1 MHLTGADSLAPGSP
15 ATAPPRRMRR
25 ADPVRGENA
34 GMDIRQVVITRAGA
48 PELLSLQTSRLD
60 PPAPGEVQVEVAAA
74 GINFADILARQGL
87 YPDAP
92 PLPLV
97 VGYEV
102 SGTVRAVGAGVAES
116 LVGQDVLALT
126 RFGGYS
132 SALNVPAAQVFAKP
146 EALSH
151 AEAASIPVAYLTAW
165 QLLVVQG
172 GLREGDTVL
181 IQNAGSGVGLAALD
195 VARHVGARTI
205 GTASAGKHGFL
216 TSRGLDHAVDY
227 RTGDWTHQV
236 RALTENR
243 GVELVIDPLGG
254 ESFRRSRSVLAPTGR
269 LGMYG
274 VSAASSNQGLRGK
287 LQLARTAALMPFFH
301 PVSLM
306 NTNHGAFGTN
316 LGHMWD
322 EVERLRGWMEQIL
335 DGVESGW
342 ARPHVDSA
350 FPLAQAARAHEHIEA
365 RRSTGKVVL
374 EP

>member
-1 MHLTGADSLAPGSP
+1 MGDSHHEHMRPSAACRTRGSAAGSADDNA
-15 ATAPPRRMRR
+15 RMQ
-25 ADPVRGENA
+25 
-34 GMDIRQVVITRAGA
+34 IQQVVITRAGG
-48 PELLSLQTSRLD
+48 PERLSLQTSGLG
-60 PPAPGEVQVEVAAA
+60 PPAPGEVQVEVVAA

-102 SGTVRAVGAGVAES
+102 SGTVRAVGTGVEV

-146 EALSH
+146 AALSH
-151 AEAASIPVAYLTAW
+151 AEAAAIPVAYLTAW

-172 GLREGDTVL
+172 GLREGETVL

-195 VARHVGARTI
+195 IARQVGARTI
-205 GTASAGKHGFL
+205 GTASAGKHAFL
-216 TSRGLDHAVDY
+216 TARGLDHAVDY
-227 RTGDWTHQV
+227 RVGDWTREV
-236 RALTENR
+236 RALTDDR

-254 ESFRRSRSVLAPTGR
+254 ESFRRSRSVLRPTGR

-274 VSAASSNQGLRGK
+274 VSAASNNQGLRGK
-287 LQLARTAALMPFFH
+287 LQLAKTAALMPFFH
-301 PVSLM
+301 PVALM
-306 NTNHGAFGTN
+306 NANHGAFGVN

-322 EVERLRGWMEQIL
+322 EVDMLRGWMGQVLE
-335 DGVESGW
+335 GVESGW
-342 ARPHVDSA
+342 VRPHVDSSY
-350 FPLAQAARAHEHIEA
+350 PLADASQAHEHIEA